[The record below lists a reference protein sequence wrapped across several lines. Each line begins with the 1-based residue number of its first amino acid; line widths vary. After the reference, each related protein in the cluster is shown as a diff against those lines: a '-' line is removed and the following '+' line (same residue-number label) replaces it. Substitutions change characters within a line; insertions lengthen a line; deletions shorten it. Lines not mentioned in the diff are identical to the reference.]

1 METAI
6 IIILGVTLLT
16 FLTWFFWRRNTPLK
30 AKLSQ
35 SLPPTQTTE
44 VEPIKAARSKIAPET
59 ARPVLPTPQTLP
71 TREAHQALE
80 QIQPAV
86 LGAPTAA
93 PPAIEPDISLKAVAD
108 MPSPAEPIEEKVQA
122 ADLAASVKQSLPQG
136 AEINQAPQKS
146 ESTFSHEEHV
156 TSVNPP
162 DVTEHIPVEKPIVLH
177 IAKIATPPA
186 PIPAQASELHAQE
199 PTSPEASI
207 IPPDKLPSVE
217 PAVTPS
223 EVQALPS
230 PEPEQAGQE
239 TDESEKAPQ
248 RYRPPRQN
256 SSRQPASRPAKREAA
271 RPSASTSESPLEIRV
286 RLTFDRFNVCQITL
300 LPERTPALDDEVMV
314 KFNGTSECL
323 MAQEDWYQD
332 LQFENING
340 HLREGVELKGTL
352 RDNRRVRW
360 LLTGRDLFVLAQ
372 HQRASGFI
380 STNRLVLGRSHL
392 VLCTAELLPKVEAIL
407 SEAGC
412 GQYTRLHQSS
422 GVPIGWVGLRGI
434 SPTKALALEA
444 GVDPFYAI
452 KPAPDIEIELEGGVC
467 LRNSIWLAGY
477 PPRIKLLGQS
487 IEGVKVLID
496 GKEARLTAEGFLTVD
511 GYDAAG
517 QPHVISCEGLSCSR
531 SYSIEEPPDSWQPWP
546 AHEFGEAK
554 MCGPLVELMPAAAS
568 RRTFSV
574 PMSNPLLIGAELGQ
588 IFRCSQR
595 NVARWKGFVPFDV
608 VWAMPANPL
617 HCDKKTARILQFADA
632 PFVSSKSRSK
642 AALKWCSVVLDASR
656 KGLQI
661 DNGSPESIARWREYK
676 KAARTIWRA
685 A

>member
-1 METAI
+1 METPI
-6 IIILGVTLLT
+6 IIILGVTLLA
-16 FLTWFFWRRNTPLK
+16 FLTWFFWRQNTPLK
-30 AKLSQ
+30 KAELPQ

-44 VEPIKAARSKIAPET
+44 VEPINAAPSEIAPET
-59 ARPVLPTPQTLP
+59 AHPVLPAPQTLQA
-71 TREAHQALE
+71 REAHQAPE
-80 QIQPAV
+80 QIQPAA

-93 PPAIEPDISLKAVAD
+93 PPEIESDISLKAVAY
-108 MPSPAEPIEEKVQA
+108 MPSLTKLIEEKVQA
-122 ADLAASVKQSLPQG
+122 ADLEASVKQSLPQD
-136 AEINQAPQKS
+136 AEINQAPKES
-146 ESTFSHEEHV
+146 ESTFAHEEQAV
-156 TSVNPP
+156 SVRTP
-162 DVTEHIPVEKPIVLH
+162 DVTEHIPVENQIVLP
-177 IAKIATPPA
+177 IAEIAA

-199 PTSPEASI
+199 TASPEATI
-207 IPPDKLPSVE
+207 IPPDELPSVE
-217 PAVTPS
+217 SAVTS
-223 EVQALPS
+223 TKVQALPS
-230 PEPEQAGQE
+230 PEREQAGQE

-271 RPSASTSESPLEIRV
+271 RPSASTSEAPLEIRV
-286 RLTFDRFNVCQITL
+286 RLTFDRFNLCQITL

-332 LQFENING
+332 LQFENINC

-360 LLTGRDLFVLAQ
+360 LLTGRDLYVLAQ
-372 HQRASGFI
+372 HQRASGFV
-380 STNRLVLGRSHL
+380 STNRLALGRSHV
-392 VLCTAELLPKVEAIL
+392 VLCTAELLPQVEAIL

-412 GQYTRLHQSS
+412 GQYARLDQSS
-422 GVPIGWVGLRGI
+422 GVPVGWVGLRGV
-434 SPTKALALEA
+434 SPTKAMALEA

-452 KPAPDIEIELEGGVC
+452 KPAPDLEIELEGGVC

-496 GKEARLTAEGFLTVD
+496 GKEARPTAEGFLTVD

-546 AHEFGEAK
+546 AHEFGEAT

-568 RRTFSV
+568 RRIFSV
-574 PMSNPLLIGAELGQ
+574 PMSNPLLIGAEPGQ
-588 IFRCSQR
+588 ILRCSRR

-608 VWAMPANPL
+608 VWALPANPL

-642 AALKWCSVVLDASR
+642 AALKWCNAVLDASR
-656 KGLQI
+656 KGL
-661 DNGSPESIARWREYK
+661 
-676 KAARTIWRA
+676 
-685 A
+685 

>member
-6 IIILGVTLLT
+6 IIILGVTLLA

-30 AKLSQ
+30 KAELPQ
-35 SLPPTQTTE
+35 SLPSTQTTV
-44 VEPIKAARSKIAPET
+44 VEPIKAAPSEIVPET
-59 ARPVLPTPQTLP
+59 ARPVLPAPQTLP
-71 TREAHQALE
+71 TREAHEAPE

-93 PPAIEPDISLKAVAD
+93 PSAIEPDISLKAVAN
-108 MPSPAEPIEEKVQA
+108 MPSPAKPIEEKVQA
-122 ADLAASVKQSLPQG
+122 ADLAALVKQSLPKD
-136 AEINQAPQKS
+136 AEIIPAPRKS
-146 ESTFSHEEHV
+146 ETTFAHEDPAA
-156 TSVNPP
+156 SVNTP
-162 DVTEHIPVEKPIVLH
+162 DVTEHIPVEKPIVPP
-177 IAKIATPPA
+177 IAEIAAPTPA
-186 PIPAQASELHAQE
+186 PILAQE

-207 IPPDKLPSVE
+207 IPPDEPPSVE
-217 PAVTPS
+217 LAVTPA

-230 PEPEQAGQE
+230 PEPDQAGQE
-239 TDESEKAPQ
+239 TDESKKAPQ

-256 SSRQPASRPAKREAA
+256 SSPQPASRPAKREAA
-271 RPSASTSESPLEIRV
+271 RPSASTSEAPLEIRV
-286 RLTFDRFNVCQITL
+286 RLTFDRFNLCQITL

-323 MAQEDWYQD
+323 MAQEEWYQD

-360 LLTGRDLFVLAQ
+360 LLTGRDLYVLAQ
-372 HQRASGFI
+372 HQRASGFV
-380 STNRLVLGRSHL
+380 STNRLALGRSHV
-392 VLCTAELLPKVEAIL
+392 VLCTAELLPQVEAIL

-412 GQYTRLHQSS
+412 GQYTRLDQSS
-422 GVPIGWVGLRGI
+422 GVPVGWVGLRGV
-434 SPTKALALEA
+434 SPTKAMALEA

-496 GKEARLTAEGFLTVD
+496 GKEARPTAEGFLTVD

-574 PMSNPLLIGAELGQ
+574 PMSNPLLIGAEPGQ

-608 VWAMPANPL
+608 VWALPANPL
-617 HCDKKTARILQFADA
+617 HCDKKAARILQFADA

-642 AALKWCSVVLDASR
+642 AALKWCNVVLDASR

-661 DNGSPESIARWREYK
+661 DNDSPESIARWREYK
-676 KAARTIWRA
+676 KAARKIWRA